1 MPSHYDDIAAED
13 NFEMAEQWI
22 AARNP
27 EKAVEHLKKTIDLN
41 PHFIFAYITLA
52 RTLSGMGRHDE
63 AFHVMKRAERED
75 PEFDYLFFLAAKFAF
90 RQGDLIA
97 IIGKGHETY
106 RDREGVKTPFLER
119 ELLEEYAQQIGL
131 E

>member
-97 IIGKGHETY
+97 AYRHMEQAEQKSPRPHYRTALAVIERARRET
-106 RDREGVKTPFLER
+106 RR
-119 ELLEEYAQQIGL
+119 
-131 E
+131 